1 MKNDIKNFAN
11 NLSDALYSVFA
22 RNTNSAEF
30 ERNAEFLHDIMYD
43 VNEGRLHINLS
54 GNQKEDLSILKPYAN
69 VLGMAVIN
77 AIVKSVPEIKEDLTI
92 PDEDVLEDFC
102 YFIEHETELENLN
115 TRVIRTLWKE
125 YVDDFIWENIY
136 DNGYSY
142 HNKIQISK
150 VIKYVKE
157 YFDL

>member
-30 ERNAEFLHDIMYD
+30 ERSAEFLHDIMND
-43 VNEGRLHINLS
+43 VDEGALHINLS

-92 PDEDVLEDFC
+92 PDEEVLYDFC
-102 YFIEHETELENLN
+102 CFIEHETELENLN

-125 YVDDFIWENIY
+125 YVDEFIWENIY
-136 DNGYSY
+136 DNGYNY

-150 VIKYVKE
+150 VIEYVKE
-157 YFDL
+157 HFDL

>member
-1 MKNDIKNFAN
+1 MKNDIKKFAN
-11 NLSDALYSVFA
+11 NLSDALYNIFT

-30 ERNAEFLHDIMYD
+30 ERNAEFLHDIMND
-43 VNEGRLHINLS
+43 VDEGAVHTDLS
-54 GNQKEDLSILKPYAN
+54 GNQKEDLNILKPYAN

-77 AIVKSVPEIKEDLTI
+77 AIIKSVPEIKEDLTM
-92 PDEDVLEDFC
+92 PDEEILYDFC

-125 YVDDFIWENIY
+125 YVDEFIWENIY
-136 DNGYSY
+136 DNGYNY
-142 HNKIQISK
+142 YNKIQISK

-157 YFDL
+157 HFDL

>member
-1 MKNDIKNFAN
+1 MKNSIKKFAN
-11 NLSDALYSVFA
+11 NLSDALYSIFT
-22 RNTNSAEF
+22 RNANSADF
-30 ERNAEFLHDIMYD
+30 ERNAEFLHDIMDD
-43 VNEGRLHINLS
+43 VEEPLHVDLS

-125 YVDDFIWENIY
+125 YVDEFIWENIY
-136 DNGYSY
+136 DNGYNY